1 MITNLLYGSLQQRCQ
16 GTVIYHPVDNNN
28 ESEIFKAIAIDVSCN
43 DLNPEPHYCDAMHT
57 HNTTLSLVHNVR
69 EGKNKKKIED
79 YIFSIDPK
87 TW

>member
-1 MITNLLYGSLQQRCQ
+1 VSSYVSR
-16 GTVIYHPVDNNN
+16 NNN
-28 ESEIFKAIAIDVSCN
+28 ENEIFKTIAIGVPCI
-43 DLNPEPHYCDAMHT
+43 DLNPEPHYCDAMHIQY
-57 HNTTLSLVHNVR
+57 TTLSLVHNVR